1 MNYEI
6 LRFIWWVL
14 VGVLLIGF
22 AIMDGH
28 DMGVGTIS
36 PFVGKTDLERRA
48 AINSVA
54 PHWDGNQVWFITA
67 GGAIFAAWPLVYAAS
82 FSMLYIAILAVLWTI
97 FLRAPAFEYRAKIDN
112 PNWRSTWD
120 WILFVGSAVP
130 PLLFGV
136 AFGNLFL
143 GIPFHYDDSM
153 RLVNDASSP
162 IMGFLSLL
170 SPFAILCGLV
180 SFCMITAHGG
190 IYLTLR
196 TDGEMQERARKY
208 AAIFS
213 LLTILLFA
221 LGGFYVAHLNGY
233 SATNLDPNAAS
244 DPMLKTVT
252 LVKGAWLN
260 NYYQYPIT
268 VFMPILAFGGLFLSI
283 ITNFALK
290 KSGLAF
296 IFSGIGIA
304 FIILTA
310 GVSMFPFIMP
320 SSSNPT
326 SSLTLWDAT
335 SSQYTLL
342 LMLIAALIFTPIV
355 LTYTS
360 WVYKIMRGKLTTAKI
375 RENSKAY
382 Y

>member
-1 MNYEI
+1 MSYEV
-6 LRFIWWVL
+6 LRLIWWLL

-28 DMGVGTIS
+28 DMGVGTLS

-97 FLRAPAFEYRAKIDN
+97 FLRAPAFEYRAKISN
-112 PNWRSTWD
+112 PTWKKSWD
-120 WILFVGSAVP
+120 WVLFVGSAVP
-130 PLLFGV
+130 PILFGV

-143 GIPFHYDDSM
+143 GIPFHFDDNM
-153 RLVNDASSP
+153 RLVSDASSP
-162 IMGFLSLL
+162 IMGFLNLL
-170 SPFAILCGLV
+170 SPFSILCGLV

-196 TDGEMQERARKY
+196 TEGEMQERARRY

-213 LLTILLFA
+213 ALTIVLFA
-221 LGGFYVAHLNGY
+221 CGGFYVAHLNGY
-233 SATNLDPNAAS
+233 IATNLNPNGAS
-244 DPMLKTVT
+244 DPLLKTVT
-252 LVKGAWLN
+252 LMPGAWFN
-260 NYYQYPIT
+260 NYTTYVGTFFIPIIAMT
-268 VFMPILAFGGLFLSI
+268 GLILSLFSNFG
-283 ITNFALK
+283 LK
-290 KSGLAF
+290 KSGTAF
-296 IFSGIGIA
+296 IFSSIGIA
-304 FIILTA
+304 GIILTA
-310 GVSMFPFIMP
+310 GVSLFPFILP
-320 SSSNPT
+320 SSSSPN
-326 SSLTLWDAT
+326 SSLTVWDAT
-335 SSQYTLL
+335 SSAHSLF
-342 LMLIAALIFTPIV
+342 LMLIAALIFTPIILV
-355 LTYTS
+355 YTS

-375 RENSKAY
+375 KENSGSY

>member
-28 DMGVGTIS
+28 DMGVGMLS

-67 GGAIFAAWPLVYAAS
+67 GGAVFAAWPLVYATS

-97 FLRAPAFEYRAKIDN
+97 FLRAPAFEYRAKMQSKT
-112 PNWRSTWD
+112 WRSTWD
-120 WILFVGSAVP
+120 WVLFVGSAVP

-143 GIPFHYDDSM
+143 GIPFHFDDSM
-153 RLVNDASSP
+153 RLVSDASSP

-170 SPFAILCGLV
+170 SPFALLCGLV
-180 SFCMITAHGG
+180 SSCMITAHGG

-196 TDGEMQERARKY
+196 TEGQMQERARKY

-213 LLTILLFA
+213 TLTIILFMLA
-221 LGGFYVAHLNGY
+221 GFYVAHLNGFI
-233 SATNLDPNAAS
+233 ATNLDPNGAS
-244 DPMLKTVT
+244 DPLMKTVT
-252 LVKGAWLN
+252 VAHGAWLN
-260 NYYQYPIT
+260 NYANYPFT
-268 VFMPILAFGGLFLSI
+268 AAMPIFAFTGLFLSLLS
-283 ITNFALK
+283 NFALK
-290 KSGLAF
+290 KSGVAF
-296 IFSGIGIA
+296 IFSGIGMA

-310 GVSMFPFIMP
+310 GVSMFPFILP
-320 SSSNPT
+320 SSSNYA

-342 LMLIAALIFTPIV
+342 LMLVAALIFTPII
-355 LTYTS
+355 LIYTS

-375 RENSKAY
+375 RENTENY

>member
-1 MNYEI
+1 MNYEV

-28 DMGVGTIS
+28 DMGVGTLS

-67 GGAIFAAWPLVYAAS
+67 GGAVFAAWPLVYAAS

-112 PNWRSTWD
+112 PKWKSTWD
-120 WILFVGSAVP
+120 WVLFVGSAVP
-130 PLLFGV
+130 PILFGV

-143 GIPFHYDDSM
+143 GIPFHYDDTM
-153 RLVNDASSP
+153 RLVSDASSP
-162 IMGFLSLL
+162 VAGFLALL
-170 SPFAILCGLV
+170 SPFSILCGLV
-180 SFCMITAHGG
+180 AFCMITAHGG

-196 TDGEMQERARKY
+196 TEGEMQERARKY
-208 AAIFS
+208 AAVFS
-213 LLTILLFA
+213 LLTIVLFA
-221 LGGFYVAHLNGY
+221 IGGVFIAHMNGYVA
-233 SATNLDPNAAS
+233 TQLDPNGAS
-244 DPMLKTVT
+244 DPMLKTVSLIHGGWLTNYEHYPVT
-252 LVKGAWLN
+252 LLIPV
-260 NYYQYPIT
+260 
-268 VFMPILAFGGLFLSI
+268 VAFGALFLSAM
-283 ITNFALK
+283 TNFALK

-304 FIILTA
+304 GIILTA
-310 GVSMFPFIMP
+310 GVSLFPFVLP
-320 SSSNPT
+320 SSSSPV
-326 SSLTLWDAT
+326 SSLTMWDAT
-335 SSQYTLL
+335 SSEYTLAA
-342 LMLIAALIFTPIV
+342 MLIAAVIFTPIV

-375 RENSKAY
+375 KENSQAY